1 MKKYGTNLY
10 LDKLID
16 SDNLEN
22 RKKVIRLGYGLDK
35 LFNDEDADVRYIVN
49 KYLKEHNYKSI
60 FNWAKDNNVDLN
72 IDIGE
77 WINSDDYHKRCV
89 IAEQGYGLNKLVNDV
104 DADVRIAVA
113 YQGYELD
120 KLAYDEYSF
129 VRKVVY
135 DYLREHN
142 LTLDE
147 WCIQNNK
154 SPVIVQNLKDFVYKV
169 EDSSKIKVETFYES
183 IDALFEDFS
192 NKSYEDKNSIVF
204 MTVDTKIPLIKL
216 EKTRIEDK
224 NCFKFI
230 VDISNKNDDFRI
242 RSIFDTKEK
251 FDQLLQLTI
260 NALQGYSQ
268 FSKYADELELCL

>member
-183 IDALFEDFS
+183 IDAFFEDFS

>member
-183 IDALFEDFS
+183 IDAFFEDFS

-216 EKTRIEDK
+216 EKTKVEDK

>member
-113 YQGYELD
+113 YQGYGLD

-183 IDALFEDFS
+183 IDAFFEDFS

>member
-77 WINSDDYHKRCV
+77 WINPDDYHKRCV

-183 IDALFEDFS
+183 IDAFFEDFS